1 MRTLIQGFNAG
12 GMIGQTHAGAISQ
25 ADNTRTT
32 PAAGADALVQEAD
45 GTSKF
50 TLEDASG
57 SVLLEA

>member
-1 MRTLIQGFNAG
+1 MPNDLMLLGVGPRTPPVVGTNF
-12 GMIGQTHAGAISQ
+12 
-25 ADNTRTT
+25 
-32 PAAGADALVQEAD
+32 LVQEVD